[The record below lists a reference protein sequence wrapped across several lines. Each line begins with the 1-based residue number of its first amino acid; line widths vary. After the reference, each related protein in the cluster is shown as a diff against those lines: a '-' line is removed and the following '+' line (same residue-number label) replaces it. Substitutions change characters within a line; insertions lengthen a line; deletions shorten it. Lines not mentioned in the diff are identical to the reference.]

1 MKRTLKLQDWI
12 IDMHVDDDNHLSIW
26 VKNMDGS
33 TIIPTE
39 ADIAADD
46 SEWAERFTTE
56 KIEEDYE
63 RTRIDN

>member
-1 MKRTLKLQDWI
+1 
-12 IDMHVDDDNHLSIW
+12 MHVDDDNHLSIW
-26 VKNMDGS
+26 VKNMGGS

-39 ADIAADD
+39 ADIAIDD